1 MVGGSGGVWGGGG
14 RNIGD
19 IAIGAKRRKS
29 KGKSREKKRKEEEK
43 KK

>member
-1 MVGGSGGVWGGGG
+1 MVGGSGGVWGG